1 MTEQQRIF
9 AEEYVKTGKQK
20 EAAIAAGYKAESAS
34 QQASR
39 LLKKDKVLAYV
50 RALRAQAAEGV
61 CLQVEDVLR
70 DLIEIKNR
78 CMQAVPVQV
87 WDSEQKAYVDSDKK
101 FTFNAKGA
109 VDALKLLGES
119 LGMFEKKVKVEAP
132 EVTQKFSDIIKQLRG
147 GGGLDE

>member
-1 MTEQQRIF
+1 MRKCVRLAPLQPTKFTRRYAQRKEQEGLTEQQRIF
-9 AEEYVKTGKQK
+9 AEEYVKTGKQR

-87 WDSEQKAYVDSDKK
+87 FYE
-101 FTFNAKGA
+101 
-109 VDALKLLGES
+109 LLLVS
-119 LGMFEKKVKVEAP
+119 
-132 EVTQKFSDIIKQLRG
+132 
-147 GGGLDE
+147 